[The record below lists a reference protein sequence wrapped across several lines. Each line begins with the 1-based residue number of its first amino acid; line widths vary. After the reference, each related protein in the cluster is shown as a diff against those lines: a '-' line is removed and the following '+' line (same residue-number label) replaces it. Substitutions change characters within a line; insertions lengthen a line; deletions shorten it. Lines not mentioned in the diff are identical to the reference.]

1 MQPIDFKELGCRE
14 CAQAC
19 DLGFD
24 FSMAFQPIV
33 DVSNKTVF
41 AKEALVRGP
50 NGEGAGEVFKHVT
63 EENRY
68 RFDQSCRVKAI
79 KLAAELGITSYLC
92 INFLPNAVYKPELCI
107 RTTLAAADTYGFDP
121 KKIIF
126 EFTESER
133 ILDHDHLVNIIS
145 HYQKIG
151 FTTALDDFGSGY
163 NGLGLLADIK
173 TNISKIDMQLIRDI
187 DQDTT
192 KQAIVKHSVNLLKD
206 LGQTIIAEGI
216 ETEAEYR
223 TLRDLGIT
231 LFQGFLF
238 AKPSF
243 EAVPD
248 VYWPQD

>member
-1 MQPIDFKELGCRE
+1 MQPIDFQELACRE

-33 DVSNKTVF
+33 DVSTKTVF
-41 AKEALVRGP
+41 AKEALVRGT

-63 EENRY
+63 EDNRY

-107 RTTLAAADTYGFDP
+107 RTTLAAAKNYDFDP
-121 KKIIF
+121 RKIIF
-126 EFTESER
+126 EFTENER
-133 ILDHDHLVNIIS
+133 IIDHDHLINIVN
-145 HYQKIG
+145 HYQQLG
-151 FTTALDDFGSGY
+151 FTTAIDDFGSGY
-163 NGLGLLADIK
+163 NGLGLLSDVK
-173 TNISKIDMQLIRDI
+173 VDISKIDMQLVRDI

-192 KQAIVKHSVNLLKD
+192 KQKIVQHTVNLLND
-206 LGQTIIAEGI
+206 LGQRIIAEGI

-223 TLRDLGIT
+223 TLRAMGIT

-248 VYWPQD
+248 IYWPED

>member
-1 MQPIDFKELGCRE
+1 MQPIDFKALGCQE

-33 DVSNKTVF
+33 DVENRSIF
-41 AKEALVRGP
+41 ANEALVRGL
-50 NGEGAGEVFKHVT
+50 NGEGAGEIFQHVSQ
-63 EENRY
+63 ENRY

-121 KKIIF
+121 RKIIF
-126 EFTESER
+126 EFTEDER
-133 ILDHDHLVNIIS
+133 ILDHQHLVNIIS
-145 HYQKIG
+145 YYQQIG

-192 KQAIVKHSVNLLKD
+192 KQAIVKHTIHLLNE

-223 TLRDLGIT
+223 TLRNLGIT

-248 VYWPQD
+248 IYWPED